1 MNPNTLSVSA
11 SLPKE
16 RSLPLSV
23 VPMLLSIALWGA
35 FLWMVGRVT
44 LLSYV
49 AAGSLTALFP
59 LFCPTRK
66 HRCLVGGVLLIFL
79 AVLAFLFWRQ
89 ISGGLALLV
98 NRLFDL
104 SAARQ
109 RYLYD
114 KFAVSAISPI
124 PAVLWSSALTAVCF
138 GWLGAWKCGQPG
150 VLAILITACSCA
162 YFGVTP
168 GATWLLVI
176 LALSGLSMAVR
187 SELRAAVL
195 LLASAAVI
203 AGLTL
208 WLLPGE
214 NARISALDDQLR
226 DTLAFTTV
234 TQQTQPESTPTPT
247 PETQPEQANKEPMLL
262 QIRES
267 MDSKTILLI
276 VLIAVILLVLFV
288 PAILRDRLQK
298 RRDRNRAGMD
308 SANNAEA
315 IRATFRYALLW
326 LRASES
332 DAREMPGY
340 DAAYRLWQEAA
351 FSDHAMTF
359 EQREQVQ
366 AFQKTVSDTI
376 QTEAGCLQ
384 KWKLRYQYAL

>member
-1 MNPNTLSVSA
+1 MNPNTLSVFA
-11 SLPKE
+11 PLPKE

-23 VPMLLSIALWGA
+23 LPMLLTIALWGA

-44 LLSYV
+44 LLPYM
-49 AAGSLTALFP
+49 AAASLTALFP

-114 KFAVSAISPI
+114 NFAVSAVSPI
-124 PAVLWSSALTAVCF
+124 PAVLWGAALTAVSF
-138 GWLGAWKCGQPG
+138 GWLGAWKLALPG

-226 DTLAFTTV
+226 DTLALTTV
-234 TQQTQPESTPTPT
+234 TQQRQTENTPTPT
-247 PETQPEQANKEPMLL
+247 PETQPEQENKEPMLL
-262 QIRES
+262 QIREQ
-267 MDSKTILLI
+267 MDPKTIILI
-276 VLIAVILLVLFV
+276 VLIIAILLVLFV
-288 PAILRDRLQK
+288 PAALRDRLQK
-298 RRDRNRAGMD
+298 RRDRNRTGMD
-308 SANNAEA
+308 SDDRAEA

-326 LRASES
+326 LRAADR
-332 DAREMPGY
+332 DAQEMPGY
-340 DAAYRLWQEAA
+340 DAAYQLWQEAA
-351 FSDHAMTF
+351 FSDHAMT
-359 EQREQVQ
+359 EAQRDQMT
-366 AFQKTVSDTI
+366 AFQQTVSNTI
-376 QTEAGCLQ
+376 QTEAGHLQ